1 MPPLDQF
8 NVTIVAADSLVA
20 MYRELRQSRHLGAR
34 GRLDAANADLL
45 WLPRSAIV
53 VSVSALD
60 AYVHHVVEER
70 VPHILRGHGPPPDAL
85 CERLSTV
92 LTIRNAASFKDAL
105 PMLTANDT
113 LDELVTRLKDQ
124 SLSFLAFQAPEKVE
138 EAYRLLGHEQIFEA
152 VAAIWQGP
160 NTEPNDLKRRLSA
173 YVRRRNQIAHEGDL
187 EANGQP
193 RPIQPDYGADC
204 RAFITG
210 LVLRLNQVVYEM

>member
-1 MPPLDQF
+1 MPALDQF

-45 WLPRSAIV
+45 WLPRSAVV

-70 VPHILRGHGPPPDAL
+70 VPHLLRGHQPPPDAL
-85 CERLSTV
+85 CERLAGV
-92 LTIRNAASFKDAL
+92 LTIRNATNFRDAL
-105 PMLTANDT
+105 PILVANDT
-113 LDELVTRLKDQ
+113 LDQIVARFRNQTLG
-124 SLSFLAFQAPEKVE
+124 FLAFQAPEKIE
-138 EAYRLLGHEQIFEA
+138 EAYRLIGRDQIFTE

-160 NTEPNDLKRRLSA
+160 NTEPDDLKRRLAA

-193 RPIQPDYGADC
+193 RPVQPEYAANC
-204 RAFITG
+204 RAFIAG
-210 LVLRLNQVVYEM
+210 LVARLNQVVYGV

>member
-8 NVTIVAADSLVA
+8 NVTIVAADNLVA
-20 MYRELRQSRHLGAR
+20 MYRELRQKRHLGAR

-45 WLPRSAIV
+45 WLPRSAVV

-70 VPHILRGHGPPPDAL
+70 VPHILRGGAPYPEAL

-92 LTIRNAASFKDAL
+92 LTIRNAATFRDAL
-105 PMLTANDT
+105 PMLSANDT
-113 LDELVTRLKDQ
+113 LDQLVARLKDQ
-124 SLSFLAFQAPEKVE
+124 NLSFLAFQAPEKIE
-138 EAYRLLGHEQIFEA
+138 EAYRLIGHDQIFA
-152 VAAIWQGP
+152 DAAGIWPGP

-193 RPIQPDYGADC
+193 RSVQPEYAANC
-204 RAFITG
+204 RGFITS
-210 LVLRLNQVVYEM
+210 LVMRLNQIVYGV